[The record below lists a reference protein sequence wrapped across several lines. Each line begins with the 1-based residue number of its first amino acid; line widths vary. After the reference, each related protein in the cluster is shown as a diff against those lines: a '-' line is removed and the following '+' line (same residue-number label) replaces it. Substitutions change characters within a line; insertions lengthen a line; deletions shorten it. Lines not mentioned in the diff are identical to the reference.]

1 MAEAESAMVWRLL
14 FLFYFK
20 MLEYVY
26 DIGLDE
32 IFLICQIAA
41 CLNGGTALVVMLPST
56 PHKLL

>member
-1 MAEAESAMVWRLL
+1 
-14 FLFYFK
+14 

-26 DIGLDE
+26 DIELDE

-41 CLNGGTALVVMLPST
+41 CLNGGTALVVMLLST